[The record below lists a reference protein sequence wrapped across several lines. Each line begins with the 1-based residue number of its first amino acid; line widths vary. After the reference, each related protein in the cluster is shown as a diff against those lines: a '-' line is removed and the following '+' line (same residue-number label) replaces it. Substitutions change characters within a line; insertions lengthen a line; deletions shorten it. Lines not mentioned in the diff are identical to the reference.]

1 MPTKKQ
7 IADTLRGHLS
17 DVAERGRFLGQALKV
32 RADMAATRRRLR
44 TTYAELGE
52 ETYGRL
58 SEGQLE
64 GDHRLLSLKERID
77 GLRAEVWLRETELR
91 DIMHAGVT
99 GSAKGADDG
108 DLRADA
114 AKDAGEGAP

>member
-7 IADTLRGHLS
+7 IADALRGHLA

-32 RADMAATRRRLR
+32 RANMAATRRRLR

-52 ETYGRL
+52 ETYGRIA
-58 SEGQLE
+58 EGQLE

-77 GLRAEVWLRETELR
+77 GLRAEVRLRETELR

-99 GSAKGADDG
+99 ASAKSADDG

-114 AKDAGEGAP
+114 ANNAGEGAP